1 MGRPHGTAGRFVDD
15 LGLRHAAGKSMIV
28 VALPAEDDPVQKVSS
43 EKVPHLTLL
52 YLGDPGYD
60 QTQIDLV
67 AGFVEHAASL
77 ISQFSLDVESRGVLG
92 DQNADVLFFDMTWA
106 KPIQVFRDQLLMN
119 DLVKTAFLS
128 TDQFPQWAPHLTLG
142 YPTSPAKKVPY
153 DAKYATVNFDRIALW
168 TGDYSGP
175 TFQLKRP
182 SFGPEVAM
190 SQIERGRAFVEGMP
204 ELAHYGVKGMKWG
217 RRKDKPAPHPA
228 SEDHVRKMNTKHQIQ
243 TSGVK
248 SLSNQELRNFLERV
262 DLEQRYSKIPKKKT
276 ASSEAAKIIK
286 DVLINVGKQEATK
299 IIAKQ
304 VGKTVLK
311 VGLG

>member
-106 KPIQVFRDQLLMN
+106 KPIQVFRDQLLAN
-119 DLVKTAFLS
+119 DLVHRAFLS
-128 TDQFPQWAPHLTLG
+128 TDQFPEWAPHLTLG

-153 DAKYATVNFDRIALW
+153 DFKYATVNFDRIALW
-168 TGDYSGP
+168 TGDYEGP
-175 TFQLKRP
+175 TFKLNRP
-182 SFGPEVAM
+182 SFGLEVAM
-190 SQIERGRAFVEGMP
+190 SQP
-204 ELAHYGVKGMKWG
+204 ETGLAHYGVKGMHWG
-217 RRKDKPAPHPA
+217 QRKAKESPHAPSA
-228 SEDHVRKMNTKHQIQ
+228 DHQRKMATKAQIKS
-243 TSGVK
+243 SGVK
-248 SLSNQELRNFLERV
+248 SLSNEELKKFLERV
-262 DLEQRYSKIPKKKT
+262 DLEQRYAKIPKQKT
-276 ASSEAAKIIK
+276 ASSEATKIIK
-286 DVLINVGKQEATK
+286 DVLLNAAKQEATK
-299 IIAKQ
+299 VVAKQ
-304 VGKTVLK
+304 LGKTILK